1 MFRSAGRTRP
11 RPWSMSAISTR
22 CWSLTGFWKA
32 PAEAG
37 SRNRPGPSFDRR
49 VGAVAPFRRRP
60 RVTPDVGVAEV
71 FQDKIGMGGAV
82 VGLAVDDDLLVGRHA
97 DRREHISQL
106 RRGPQAQA
114 VGPVHGVHPVE
125 IHRPRYVAAARGAHD
140 LPAVLTPTPGVR
152 QHPPG

>member
-37 SRNRPGPSFDRR
+37 SRNRPGPSCDRR
-49 VGAVAPFRRRP
+49 GGAVAPLGPRP

-82 VGLAVDDDLLVGRHA
+82 VGLAVDDDLLVWRHA
-97 DRREHISQL
+97 DRPKHLSQFFL
-106 RRGPQAQA
+106 CPHA
-114 VGPVHGVHPVE
+114 
-125 IHRPRYVAAARGAHD
+125 
-140 LPAVLTPTPGVR
+140 
-152 QHPPG
+152 